1 MIHRLQ
7 RCRGPRGPR
16 ASVTPAH
23 RNSPRFAKKHGSR
36 RHSWGGRLPPFLRR
50 GSHKCGSPQRHQSQ
64 RGSLPGMEGCVC
76 RKLPPWPPH
85 HPSFGGV
92 GDLDLLH
99 FLHILSGGGWGRPAY
114 PCIHA
119 SAGGSRGAPFVWGAR
134 AWIGF
139 PIQSGPPRLAP
150 WPSACSPCSLQ
161 PSVPHPL
168 FHLFVPP
175 PLSLSAVALFFV
187 SPDPPPFCSPW
198 PCPHPNTHPN
208 TPQQCPA
215 PHRGLPPGR
224 QPDIHRDSPP
234 PGLYLDL

>member
-1 MIHRLQ
+1 MWPAAYGPRVGGPDPADTPTNGGSRGAAPPGNLGIRTGQRPMIHRLQ

-23 RNSPRFAKKHGSR
+23 RNSPRFTKKHGEPSAQLGWAAAPVPEAGVPQVR
-36 RHSWGGRLPPFLRR
+36 EPTAPSVTERQPAWHGRMRLQEAPAVAPAPPQFWGG
-50 GSHKCGSPQRHQSQ
+50 
-64 RGSLPGMEGCVC
+64 
-76 RKLPPWPPH
+76 
-85 HPSFGGV
+85 

-150 WPSACSPCSLQ
+150 
-161 PSVPHPL
+161 
-168 FHLFVPP
+168 
-175 PLSLSAVALFFV
+175 
-187 SPDPPPFCSPW
+187 
-198 PCPHPNTHPN
+198 
-208 TPQQCPA
+208 
-215 PHRGLPPGR
+215 
-224 QPDIHRDSPP
+224 
-234 PGLYLDL
+234 